1 MIACAVIV
9 SDVHEPL
16 TLWSVERNQHTVP
29 YCCYCLLL
37 EETLCELLG
46 AVTEHLVPYCN

>member
-16 TLWSVERNQHTVP
+16 TLWSVEENHTIT
-29 YCCYCLLL
+29 YSNILLL
-37 EETLCELLG
+37 LPFISRDSHT
-46 AVTEHLVPYCN
+46 AV